1 MSSHHEHKSRMHYVY
16 RLQSAEDPEKFIID
30 TSSNVRA
37 RYKLHNSGDIPE
49 TAAFRPWILS
59 FYTAFPS
66 KHRAKEFAHYLK
78 SESGQ
83 AFGHKH
89 LWGPRDPRI

>member
-1 MSSHHEHKSRMHYVY
+1 MSSHSGKSKMHYVY
-16 RLQSAEDPEKFIID
+16 RLQSAEDPLKAIID

-37 RYKLHNSGDIPE
+37 RFKLHNKGEVPE
-49 TAAFRPWILS
+49 TAAQRPWILS

-66 KHRAKEFAHYLK
+66 RTRAKEFAHYLK
-78 SESGQ
+78 SDSGQ

-89 LWGPRDPRI
+89 LWGPREDRI